1 MPQLNYDAAEYEYFR
16 NHSEVRLDDAES
28 IFLARELDSLR
39 ARVFEAEFPGLNALQ
54 IFPVQSEAASWAKTF
69 TYGLMSEF
77 GIAKIVS
84 DYADDIPMVGV
95 MGQWETC
102 TIYRIADAYQFSLDE
117 IRAAQALGKNLNGR
131 LALAARR
138 GCDAKI
144 NELAFKGDA
153 AYNIVGV
160 FNHPNITWTGASG
173 NWKAVVGVSGA
184 TKAGSQTAFDDLVA
198 AIGLINTVTKGLHN
212 ANRIVIPPSMT
223 TVLTAQLPNT
233 SISYKSFLMQ
243 EYPNMAIYTAQELE
257 NGPGNKPAAL
267 VFEYDADS
275 LAIEL
280 SQPFEQMPAVWN
292 NFHAK
297 VACSARTAGLIVY
310 KPQTTVI
317 ITALDGTAAPSKP

>member
-1 MPQLNYDAAEYEYFR
+1 MPQLNYDEAELNYFR

-28 IFLARELDSLR
+28 IFLARELDALR

-54 IFPVQSEAASWAKTF
+54 IFPVQSEAASWQKTF

-144 NELAFKGDA
+144 NELAFNGDA

-160 FNHPNITWTGASG
+160 FNHPNITWTPAH
-173 NWKAVVGVSGA
+173 NWKAVVGTAGA
-184 TKAGSQTAFDDLVA
+184 TVGGSQNAFEDLVA
-198 AIGLINTVTKGLHN
+198 AIGLVNTVTRGLHN

-233 SISYKSFLMQ
+233 SISYKSFLLQ

-257 NGPGNKPAAL
+257 EGPGGKPAAL

-317 ITALDGTAAPSKP
+317 LTDLTGSGTVVQD

>member
-1 MPQLNYDAAEYEYFR
+1 MHQNYDEAELNYFR
-16 NHSEVRLDDAES
+16 NHAEVRMDDSES
-28 IFLARELDSLR
+28 IFLARELDALR

-54 IFPVQSEAASWAKTF
+54 IFPVQSEAAVWQKTF

-117 IRAAQALGKNLNGR
+117 IRAAQALNKNLNGR

-144 NELAFKGDA
+144 NDLAFNGDS
-153 AYNIVGV
+153 AYNIVGI
-160 FNHPNITWTGASG
+160 FNHPNITQ
-173 NWKAVVGVSGA
+173 VGA
-184 TKAGSQTAFDDLVA
+184 TSSWTAAGGAAVAFADLVA
-198 AIGLINTVTKGLHN
+198 AIGAINTATRGLHN
-212 ANRIVIPPSMT
+212 GNRIVIPPSMV

-257 NGPGNKPAAL
+257 SGPGGKPAAL

-275 LAIEL
+275 LAVEL

-310 KPQTTVI
+310 KPLTAVI
-317 ITALDGTAAPSKP
+317 ITALKG

>member
-1 MPQLNYDAAEYEYFR
+1 MHQNYDEAELNYFR
-16 NHSEVRLDDAES
+16 NHSEVRMDEGES
-28 IFLARELDSLR
+28 IFLARELDALR

-54 IFPVQSEAASWAKTF
+54 IFPVQSEAASWQKTF

-102 TIYRIADAYQFSLDE
+102 TIYRIADGYKFSLDE
-117 IRAAQALGKNLNGR
+117 IRAAQALNKNLNGR

-144 NELAFKGDA
+144 NDLAFNGDS
-153 AYNIVGV
+153 AYNIVGI
-160 FNHPNITWTGASG
+160 FNHPNITQTGATSSWTAAG
-173 NWKAVVGVSGA
+173 GAAV
-184 TKAGSQTAFDDLVA
+184 AFADLVA
-198 AIGLINTVTKGLHN
+198 AIGSINTATRGLHN
-212 ANRIVIPPSMT
+212 ANRIVIPPSMV

-310 KPQTTVI
+310 KPLTAVI
-317 ITALDGTAAPSKP
+317 ITALKG

>member
-1 MPQLNYDAAEYEYFR
+1 MPQLNYDEAEMRYFR
-16 NHSEVRLDDAES
+16 DHSEVRLDEAES
-28 IFLARELDSLR
+28 IFLARELDALR

-54 IFPVQSEAASWAKTF
+54 IFPVQSEAASWQKTF

-153 AYNIVGV
+153 AYNIVGL
-160 FNHPNITWTGASG
+160 FNHPNLTWVSASLSWTAGGSGKTGSA
-173 NWKAVVGVSGA
+173 A
-184 TKAGSQTAFDDLVA
+184 AFDDLVK
-198 AIGLINTVTKGLHN
+198 AIGIVNTVTKGLHN

-233 SISYKSFLMQ
+233 SISYKSFLLQ

-257 NGPGNKPAAL
+257 AGPGGKPCAI

-317 ITALDGTAAPSKP
+317 ITSLIEGSGNEQNKPA